1 MEDIIV
7 MGGST
12 LDSSLTG
19 YPIATAGTY
28 YPLIAAHYMTSTQVK
43 WAHTDPSKANYE
55 VTKV

>member
-1 MEDIIV
+1 

-19 YPIATAGTY
+19 YSIATADTY
-28 YPLIAAHYMTSTQVK
+28 YPLIAAYYMSSTQVK
-43 WAHTDPSKANYE
+43 WGHTDSSKANYE

>member
-1 MEDIIV
+1 

-19 YPIATAGTY
+19 YSIATAGTY
-28 YPLIAAHYMTSTQVK
+28 YPLIAAYYMTSTQVK
-43 WAHTDPSKANYE
+43 WAHTDSSKANYE